1 MKKVLVGGLFL
12 ILLSSAGFAKDVLE
26 KFSTNGKTYEIY
38 VGYGHSVYVTYG
50 GSSDT
55 GYVKGSNSD
64 CQWKRYGSCKS
75 YSSMISDIKY
85 KVANHKYK

>member
-26 KFSTNGKTYEIY
+26 KFSANGKTYEIY
-38 VGYGHSVYVTYG
+38 VGHGNSVYVTYAGSTDTKYEKG
-50 GSSDT
+50 GR
-55 GYVKGSNSD
+55 SD

-85 KVANHKYK
+85 SVANNKY

>member
-1 MKKVLVGGLFL
+1 M

-26 KFSTNGKTYEIY
+26 KFSANGKTYEIF
-38 VGYGHSVYVTYG
+38 VGYSNGVYVNYAGVT
-50 GSSDT
+50 DT
-55 GYVKGSNSD
+55 KYEKGSHSD

-85 KVANHKYK
+85 NVANNKY